1 VSYLL
6 YSCLNKATCAAEQG
20 EVLVLRVQLLQVGH
34 VYSGAKV
41 QIYKWIALKV
51 DALQMQIL
59 EVSIARAIHQ
69 AVGVVQM
76 AD

>member
-1 VSYLL
+1 
-6 YSCLNKATCAAEQG
+6 
-20 EVLVLRVQLLQVGH
+20 VGH